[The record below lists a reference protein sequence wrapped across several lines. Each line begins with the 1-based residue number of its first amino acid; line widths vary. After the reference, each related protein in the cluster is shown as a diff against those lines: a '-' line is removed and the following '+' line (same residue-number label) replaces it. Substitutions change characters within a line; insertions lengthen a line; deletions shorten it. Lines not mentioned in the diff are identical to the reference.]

1 MAKRNSTYARWLRSG
16 VWLLV
21 TLLSGCGLT
30 QTVVDGTKG
39 VTKAIFYKQ
48 IKILHLDFTP
58 RSAVNTDVGDQ
69 SSLATM
75 VRVYQLKDRKAFD
88 GADYEKLLL
97 QADTVLK
104 ADALASKEVLV
115 MPGGDVSLD
124 MPMEADAQ
132 FVAVVALFRHP
143 DRLHDTWRVVLKRD
157 ELDPDKPRT
166 LELNNDRMTLLPVK
180 D

>member
-1 MAKRNSTYARWLRSG
+1 M
-16 VWLLV
+16 
-21 TLLSGCGLT
+21 
-30 QTVVDGTKG
+30 
-39 VTKAIFYKQ
+39 
-48 IKILHLDFTP
+48 
-58 RSAVNTDVGDQ
+58 NTDVGDQ

-104 ADALASKEVLV
+104 ADTLVSKEVLV